1 MFWGALWIRSCFLD
15 SFLYTLGNLSI
26 FLCVLEL
33 GSGKGTKNKN
43 MALEKHFNQ
52 MKLRRDGGWHSE
64 LFTSS
69 ELCQWWLGETLRQV
83 LLNNPALC
91 WRGFTV
97 IEQLYGRR
105 GDSQMVLIKE
115 RDDSYCMPCCSLT
128 LLEAHSLTLMLR
140 SSHIFYVWDTHACD
154 YFLVRHKFTNFL
166 FKRTHMNLIQTA
178 L

>member
-1 MFWGALWIRSCFLD
+1 MFSNSGLAQGQRTKIWLQKSILIRQSSAGTEAGIESSLPHQ
-15 SFLYTLGNLSI
+15 SSA
-26 FLCVLEL
+26 
-33 GSGKGTKNKN
+33 SGDW
-43 MALEKHFNQ
+43 EKHSVRF
-52 MKLRRDGGWHSE
+52 
-64 LFTSS
+64 
-69 ELCQWWLGETLRQV
+69 

-105 GDSQMVLIKE
+105 GDSQMVLIKV

-128 LLEAHSLTLMLR
+128 LLEAYTWASMLR
-140 SSHIFYVWDTHACD
+140 SSHIFYIWDTHACD
-154 YFLVRHKFTNFL
+154 YSLVRHKFTDFL